1 MGQSKPRSEKG
12 IALPSP
18 SGRRK
23 AITARRRIVLL
34 LLAACLLAAFQ
45 TGSAVFYSVAYL
57 WAGVLASSW
66 LWVRLGLRGLI
77 LRRELR
83 SPESRVGLILEE
95 RLTLENH
102 SRWPHFWVE
111 LWDEST
117 LPDHRA
123 SAVIAGLG
131 SRRSR
136 QWVVRTLCRR
146 RGRFRLGPLTARV
159 VDPFG
164 LFQADLG
171 FPKTS
176 EFLVQPYL
184 VNLPAVFLGPSQL
197 PGGTA
202 VQRKTSVVT
211 PSAAGVREYAPG
223 DSLSRIH
230 WPSTARRGRLISKEF
245 ELDPKSE
252 VWIYLD
258 EHREAHVSFP
268 ETAEPDDQGPPFWLK
283 RRRFRLPGTTEEYA
297 IAAAASL
304 AQYFLRRDRSV
315 GLLTYGPEREAIQPD
330 RGERQRMRIMQ
341 VLSSVRAESPL
352 AAAEVIRLETD
363 IFPRGAAILLISPSG
378 DPKISW
384 AAQVLR
390 SRGLEV
396 YAILVERSTFGATDD
411 VQRLAR
417 QLQALRVDVRILRRN
432 QDLAVG
438 LMGREVPRFLP
449 AS

>member
-1 MGQSKPRSEKG
+1 M
-12 IALPSP
+12 
-18 SGRRK
+18 
-23 AITARRRIVLL
+23 RRRIVLL
-34 LLAACLLAAFQ
+34 LLAACLLAAFE
-45 TGSAVFYSVAYL
+45 TGSPVFYSVAYL

-66 LWVRLGLRGLI
+66 LWVRLGLRGLA
-77 LRRELR
+77 LRRQLR

-95 RLTLENH
+95 RFTLENH

-123 SAVIAGLG
+123 STVIAGLAG
-131 SRRSR
+131 GRAR
-136 QWVVRTLCRR
+136 QWIVRTVCRR

-164 LFQADLG
+164 LFQAERR

-176 EFLVQPYL
+176 ELLVQPYL

-197 PGGTA
+197 PGGA
-202 VQRKTSVVT
+202 SVQRKTSAVT
-211 PSAAGVREYAPG
+211 PSAAGVRDYAPG

-230 WPSTARRGRLISKEF
+230 WPSTARRERLISKEF

-258 EHREAHVSFP
+258 GQREAHVSLP
-268 ETAEPDDQGPPFWLK
+268 ETEEPEEQGPPFWLK
-283 RRRFRLPGTTEEYA
+283 RRLFRLPSSTEEYGV
-297 IAAAASL
+297 AAAASL

-341 VLSSVRAESPL
+341 VLSAVRAESPL
-352 AAAEVIRLETD
+352 AAQEVIRLEAD
-363 IFPRGAAILLISPSG
+363 GLPRGAAVLFISPSG
-378 DPKISW
+378 DVKISW

-396 YAILVERSTFGATDD
+396 YAILIERSTFGAADD
-411 VQRLAR
+411 VQPLAR
-417 QLQALRVDVRILRRN
+417 QLRALRIDVRILRRD
-432 QDLAVG
+432 QDLAVA
-438 LMGREVPRFLP
+438 LMGREAPRFLP

>member
-1 MGQSKPRSEKG
+1 MSESQGRSAGSHPGHTPTE
-12 IALPSP
+12 
-18 SGRRK
+18 RRK
-23 AITARRRIVLL
+23 AITIRRRIVLV

-45 TGSAVFYSVAYL
+45 TGSSIFYGVAYL
-57 WAGVLASSW
+57 WAGLLAVSW
-66 LWVRLGLRGLI
+66 LWVRIGLRGLV

-95 RLTLENH
+95 RFALENH

-123 SAVIAGLG
+123 STVITGLG
-131 SRRSR
+131 GGRAR

-164 LFQADLG
+164 IFQAEAR
-171 FPKTS
+171 FTKTS
-176 EFLVQPYL
+176 ELLVQPYV
-184 VNLPAVFLGPSQL
+184 VNLPVVHLGPSQL
-197 PGGTA
+197 PGGA
-202 VQRKTSVVT
+202 SVQRKTSALT
-211 PSAAGVREYAPG
+211 PSAAGVRDYAPG

-230 WPSTARRGRLISKEF
+230 WPSTARRGHLISKEF

-258 EHREAHVSFP
+258 EHREVHCSLP
-268 ETAEPDDQGPPFWLK
+268 EQEEPEDKGAPFWL
-283 RRRFRLPGTTEEYA
+283 RPRLFRLPSATEEYG

-304 AQYFLRRDRSV
+304 AQYFLRHDRSV

-341 VLSSVRAESPL
+341 VLSAVQAESAL
-352 AAAEVIRLETD
+352 AAGDVIRLEANG
-363 IFPRGAAILLISPSG
+363 FSRGAAVVLISPSG
-378 DPKISW
+378 DPKISL
-384 AAQVLR
+384 AAQILR
-390 SRGLEV
+390 SRGLEISV
-396 YAILVERSTFGATDD
+396 ILIERSTFGATDD
-411 VQRLAR
+411 VQGLAR
-417 QLQALRVDVRILRRN
+417 RLQGLRIGVRILRRN

-438 LMGREVPRFLP
+438 LMGQALPRFLP
-449 AS
+449 VP